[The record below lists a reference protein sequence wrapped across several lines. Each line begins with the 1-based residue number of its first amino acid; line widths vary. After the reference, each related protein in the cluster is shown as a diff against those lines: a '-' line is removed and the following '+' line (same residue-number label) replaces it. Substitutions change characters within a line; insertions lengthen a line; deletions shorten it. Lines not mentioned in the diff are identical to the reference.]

1 MKAIETYLRF
11 YEDLLFRLWDNM
23 SPMQYGMILLA
34 VGTLGWVLM
43 KSGAGYTGTIG
54 GAKKSVIV
62 CVALVVGRLGYR
74 FVTSYF

>member
-23 SPMQYGMILLA
+23 SPMQYGMMLLT
-34 VGTLGWVLM
+34 VGILGWVLM

-74 FVTSYF
+74 FVTQYF